1 MPPTLATLVQNSA
14 LRLSVLAGHDRLDAS
29 VRWAH
34 ASELADPT
42 PYMDGGELIL
52 FTGLK
57 LDAADPEVMRA
68 YVGKLV
74 GKGVVG
80 LGFAAGV
87 NYEGVPQA
95 LIDACAAAD
104 LPLLEVPRR
113 TPFIAISKAVSA
125 DIAAE
130 QYRAVTAG
138 FDAQREMT
146 RAALSR
152 EGPSALLARLA
163 SQVDG
168 WAALYDASG
177 TVVATAPAWAVRRAA
192 RFVGDAER
200 LRDRPAPASA
210 VVSEADS
217 GDDRVELQSI
227 GTGRRAKAVLAVGT
241 AAPLGT
247 AERYAVNSAIAL
259 LTLTTERSRALQEA
273 EQRLGAAV
281 MKMLL
286 VGEGDHARAVAG
298 QLYGGLLDAPMRVI
312 VAEPASAAAARYA
325 HESITAQS
333 GAARAGFPAQA
344 GAPVVPARLASSGP
358 TGYLARAG
366 EPCGLTDLAAS
377 PGGRSA
383 TAATSAPG
391 RAQTGRAQ
399 GGKSQSGKAS
409 AGKPVAGRP
418 SGAKP
423 AAGKASAAR
432 LSATAHVS
440 STTGSAAGPRPT
452 TGPATGQGP
461 ATGHGLTTG
470 HGSATGQEPA
480 TGHGLPGGP
489 GSTTGAATG
498 PRPTTGQGP
507 VPGSTGQGPVPG
519 SSTSSGAAA
528 EGLRPAVP
536 KPSTA
541 VSLPAPAPASAA
553 SGVVVGPAGGGPQPD
568 ARDGGRLDR
577 IVWPLE
583 ELADAVETAAA
594 RSGEAVLVVPD
605 GARLVVL
612 ASDGGAAVAACA
624 EFAATA
630 PSAQPGRRPEGGA
643 EEGLAIGVSA
653 PAGLPAA
660 AVAFKQAD
668 QALSVARRRGVPLVE
683 HEDVAAGSVLP
694 LLADDA
700 VRAFADGLLRSLRE
714 HDANGRGDLVASLR
728 AWLSRHGQWDA
739 AAAELGVHR
748 HTLRYRMRR
757 VEEILGRSLDD
768 PDVRMELWLALKAT
782 S

>member
-1 MPPTLATLVQNSA
+1 MSPTLATLVQNSA

-57 LDAADPEVMRA
+57 LDADDPEVMRG
-68 YVGKLV
+68 YVAKLL

-87 NYEGVPQA
+87 NYEGVPRA
-95 LIDACAAAD
+95 LVEACEGAG

-168 WAALYDASG
+168 WAALYDVSG
-177 TVVATAPAWAVRRAA
+177 SVVATAPAWAVRRAA
-192 RFVGDAER
+192 RFVDDAER

-217 GDDRVELQSI
+217 RDDRVELQSI

-286 VGEGDHARAVAG
+286 VGEADHARAVAG

-325 HESITAQS
+325 QEGIAAVHSGRSAAPSPAVPATVPTATTHVAAS
-333 GAARAGFPAQA
+333 PAARTA
-344 GAPVVPARLASSGP
+344 APVP

-366 EPCGLTDLAAS
+366 EPCGLSDLAAS
-377 PGGRSA
+377 PGGAPAGGRGPSA
-383 TAATSAPG
+383 KAPLATASSAKVPSPSGGGKTAAT
-391 RAQTGRAQ
+391 
-399 GGKSQSGKAS
+399 KE
-409 AGKPVAGRP
+409 P
-418 SGAKP
+418 SGAEARRTPSGRETGRVPSGPEAGTDGAVLP
-423 AAGKASAAR
+423 AVAG
-432 LSATAHVS
+432 
-440 STTGSAAGPRPT
+440 
-452 TGPATGQGP
+452 
-461 ATGHGLTTG
+461 
-470 HGSATGQEPA
+470 
-480 TGHGLPGGP
+480 
-489 GSTTGAATG
+489 GAA
-498 PRPTTGQGP
+498 
-507 VPGSTGQGPVPG
+507 VPGT
-519 SSTSSGAAA
+519 
-528 EGLRPAVP
+528 
-536 KPSTA
+536 
-541 VSLPAPAPASAA
+541 
-553 SGVVVGPAGGGPQPD
+553 GVVVASGGGPRSD
-568 ARDGGRLDR
+568 SADGGRLGR

-583 ELADAVETAAA
+583 ELADTVETAAA
-594 RSGEAVLVVPD
+594 RNGEAVLVVPD

-612 ASDGGAAVAACA
+612 APDGGAAMAACA
-624 EFAATA
+624 DFAATA
-630 PSAQPGRRPEGGA
+630 AAAQPGRGSDGGGEG
-643 EEGLAIGVSA
+643 GLAIGVSA

-700 VRAFADGLLRSLRE
+700 VRAFADGLLRALRE